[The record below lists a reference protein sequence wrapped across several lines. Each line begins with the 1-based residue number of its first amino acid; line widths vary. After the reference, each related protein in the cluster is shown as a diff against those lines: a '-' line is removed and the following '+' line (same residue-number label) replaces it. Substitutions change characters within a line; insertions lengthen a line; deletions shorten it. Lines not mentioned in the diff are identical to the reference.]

1 MADNATGVRAML
13 ARIQR
18 MATQQQA
25 EKDSNKR
32 PWHKHTLK
40 GRHAG
45 K

>member
-1 MADNATGVRAML
+1 MDNATGIKAML
-13 ARIQR
+13 AKLQR
-18 MATQQQA
+18 MAEKQQQ

-40 GRHAG
+40 GRHAR